1 MRIPNALSKDCG
13 AYVWYVYGPRLL
25 KSMPSFGTPTSTCLT
40 HLLLR
45 HLEWPMLHL
54 LKRMRMRKM
63 NRSVQRFRSAE
74 NTGNIREQC
83 GCRLYFVFRM
93 CLYMNLYEYIYCIY
107 ICMYVYI
114 TRCILY
120 MSMQICRHMRFHL
133 PKWLKSWVVVRED
146 DYIKRLFALNGLMNL
161 ELLVCALGLD
171 GAMMTFSMVFCG
183 FWDFCCYG
191 CKML

>member
-1 MRIPNALSKDCG
+1 MLCPRTAERMYDMYMIHAYWSQCQVLARPLPRASPICSSGISNGQCFTFWRGWGCGRWTGASKGSGQLKTQGTSGNSVDVDFILCS
-13 AYVWYVYGPRLL
+13 VCVYIW
-25 KSMPSFGTPTSTCLT
+25 TC
-40 HLLLR
+40 
-45 HLEWPMLHL
+45 
-54 LKRMRMRKM
+54 M
-63 NRSVQRFRSAE
+63 N
-74 NTGNIREQC
+74 I
-83 GCRLYFVFRM
+83 
-93 CLYMNLYEYIYCIY
+93 YIYCIY